1 MEAVKRIGRYL
12 LATRDKGFLIRPND
26 RRQFECWVD
35 AGFTGNWCQ
44 RDAHNDPMTSKSRSG
59 WIVRFSEAPITW
71 ASKMQT
77 ITALSTTEAEY

>member
-12 LATRDKGFLIRPND
+12 LATRDKGLLIRPND
-26 RRQFECWVD
+26 RREFECWVD
-35 AGFTGNWCQ
+35 AGFAGNWRQ

-59 WIVRFSEAPITW
+59 WIVRFSGAPITW